1 MNYRNRNQF
10 HCFQH
15 FQVSNSAELGDPLTN
30 TSSSISKD
38 QTPNSVSAGNHN
50 SGDPGGSITNNPV
63 AGANEAS
70 GAANATATGTTEN
83 KYPAATLNVH
93 PLLSSMV
100 VYTHPLKFQGFD
112 SADEENLSCRMSSF
126 PETTALGYIK
136 TQPIEFVNYNKRQLS
151 RLYPKGARVDSSNF
165 MPQLFW
171 NSGCQLV
178 SLNFQTPDLPMQLN
192 QGKFEYNGNC
202 GYLLK
207 PDFMRRPDRQFDPFA
222 EVPVDGVI
230 AAQCSVTV
238 ISGQFLSER
247 KVGTYVEVDMYGLPT
262 DTIRKEMRTK
272 RVEANGLNPV
282 YNESP
287 FVFRKVVI
295 FI

>member
-1 MNYRNRNQF
+1 M
-10 HCFQH
+10 
-15 FQVSNSAELGDPLTN
+15 SNSAELGDPLTN

-50 SGDPGGSITNNPV
+50 SGVSGGSITNNPV

-70 GAANATATGTTEN
+70 GAANATTTGTTEN

>member
-1 MNYRNRNQF
+1 M
-10 HCFQH
+10 
-15 FQVSNSAELGDPLTN
+15 SDSGELGDPLTN

-50 SGDPGGSITNNPV
+50 SGVSGGSITNNPV

-287 FVFRKVVI
+287 FVFRKVVM

>member
-1 MNYRNRNQF
+1 MN
-10 HCFQH
+10 
-15 FQVSNSAELGDPLTN
+15 N
-30 TSSSISKD
+30 TEAA
-38 QTPNSVSAGNHN
+38 AGQ
-50 SGDPGGSITNNPV
+50 
-63 AGANEAS
+63 
-70 GAANATATGTTEN
+70 GAAPATGTGTTEN

-100 VYTHPLKFQGFD
+100 VYTCPLKFQGFD
-112 SADEENLSCRMSSF
+112 VADEENLSCRMSSF
-126 PETTALGYIK
+126 PETTAYGYIK
-136 TQPIEFVNYNKRQLS
+136 TQAIEFVNYNKRQLS

-178 SLNFQTPDLPMQLN
+178 SLNFQTTDLPMQLN

-207 PDFMRRPDRQFDPFA
+207 PDFMRRADKQFDPFA

-230 AAQCSVTV
+230 AAQCTVEV
-238 ISGQFLSER
+238 ISGQFLSDR

-262 DTIRKEMRTK
+262 DTIRKEFRTK
-272 RVEANGLNPV
+272 RVEANGLNPI

-287 FVFRKVVI
+287 FVFRKVC
-295 FI
+295 

>member
-1 MNYRNRNQF
+1 M
-10 HCFQH
+10 
-15 FQVSNSAELGDPLTN
+15 SNSAELGDPLTN

-38 QTPNSVSAGNHN
+38 QTPNSVSAGNHS
-50 SGDPGGSITNNPV
+50 SGVSGGSITNNPV
-63 AGANEAS
+63 AGANEAT
-70 GAANATATGTTEN
+70 GAANATTTGTTEN

-287 FVFRKVVI
+287 FVFRKVI
-295 FI
+295 IMFI

>member
-1 MNYRNRNQF
+1 
-10 HCFQH
+10 
-15 FQVSNSAELGDPLTN
+15 
-30 TSSSISKD
+30 
-38 QTPNSVSAGNHN
+38 
-50 SGDPGGSITNNPV
+50 
-63 AGANEAS
+63 
-70 GAANATATGTTEN
+70 
-83 KYPAATLNVH
+83 
-93 PLLSSMV
+93 MV
-100 VYTHPLKFQGFD
+100 VYTHPMKFQGFD
-112 SADEENLSCRMSSF
+112 VADEENLSCRMSSF
-126 PETTALGYIK
+126 PETMAFGYIK
-136 TQPIEFVNYNKRQLS
+136 TQAIEFVNYNKRQLS

-165 MPQLFW
+165 MPQMFW

-207 PDFMRRPDRQFDPFA
+207 PDFMRRPDKQFDPFA

-238 ISGQFLSER
+238 ISGQFLSDKR
-247 KVGTYVEVDMYGLPT
+247 VGTYVEVDMYGLPT

-282 YNESP
+282 YSESP
-287 FVFRKVVI
+287 FVFRKVNESLSFQHI
-295 FI
+295 DIRDKKKRANKIGFRT